1 MGTIGWSVKSICLSL
16 SFLRIKPHHH
26 MQMVGHHRETSHF
39 DSETTGKQ
47 TNAFL
52 DPRLPVLKAIPAQK
66 RPPHAP
72 GHAMHPARTGQIEEI
87 TASGGHGGSMG
98 TIGWSVKSICLS
110 LSFLRIKPHH
120 HMQMVGH
127 HRETSHFDSE
137 TTGKQT
143 NAFLDP
149 RLPVLKAIPAQKR
162 PPHAPGHA
170 MHPARTGQIEE
181 ITASGGHGGSMG
193 TIGWSVK
200 SICLSLSFLG
210 RVSVDA
216 LLAPDE
222 NPLQPVRIEDRELSE
237 RLQLLGTLEP
247 TERTAV
253 IQVIDSMLTKQRMR
267 RVLENTAQPAAP
279 IPPLAKA
286 G

>member
-1 MGTIGWSVKSICLSL
+1 
-16 SFLRIKPHHH
+16 
-26 MQMVGHHRETSHF
+26 
-39 DSETTGKQ
+39 
-47 TNAFL
+47 
-52 DPRLPVLKAIPAQK
+52 
-66 RPPHAP
+66 
-72 GHAMHPARTGQIEEI
+72 
-87 TASGGHGGSMG
+87 
-98 TIGWSVKSICLS
+98 
-110 LSFLRIKPHH
+110 
-120 HMQMVGH
+120 
-127 HRETSHFDSE
+127 
-137 TTGKQT
+137 
-143 NAFLDP
+143 
-149 RLPVLKAIPAQKR
+149 
-162 PPHAPGHA
+162 
-170 MHPARTGQIEE
+170 
-181 ITASGGHGGSMG
+181 MG